1 MEARNV
7 KKDRFQIDNLE
18 ERIAPAGVSQAL
30 GNDSGQ
36 VTGSVD
42 ITAGPGGASGTTTLT
57 NPSGHDVNITIGE
70 GPA

>member
-1 MEARNV
+1 MEARNSRSG
-7 KKDRFQIDNLE
+7 RFQIHELE

-42 ITAGPGGASGTTTLT
+42 ITAGPGGASGEIHLQTPGTTV
-57 NPSGHDVNITIGE
+57 DITIGE

>member
-1 MEARNV
+1 MEARNG
-7 KKDRFQIDNLE
+7 KKDRFQIDTLE

-30 GNDSGQ
+30 GNDSGH

-42 ITAGPGGASGTTTLT
+42 ITAGPGGASGTITVDTPGT
-57 NPSGHDVNITIGE
+57 SVNITVGE